1 MRFALLMHLHRTR
14 TVPVTRHRFQLTKP
28 APCSSREVMG
38 SFVKLGEHV
47 VKIAAGE
54 GPFEGGGG
62 FLIALLE
69 PDQIAVEDCNAGEV
83 IGVEKL
89 ALDN

>member
-1 MRFALLMHLHRTR
+1 MR
-14 TVPVTRHRFQLTKP
+14 
-28 APCSSREVMG
+28 

-62 FLIALLE
+62 FLIN
-69 PDQIAVEDCNAGEV
+69 QIAFEDCNAGEV

-89 ALDN
+89 ALDMRSRSRSG

>member
-1 MRFALLMHLHRTR
+1 
-14 TVPVTRHRFQLTKP
+14 
-28 APCSSREVMG
+28 
-38 SFVKLGEHV
+38 

-69 PDQIAVEDCNAGEV
+69 PDQIAFEDCNAGEV